1 MFKWFKRLAVTLL
14 ALCALLIIGYVFRA
28 PLLRGAADAWIV
40 NDLLSKADVIVVLGG
55 GPATRPFEAARL
67 FHQGLASKI
76 LLTNPRPA
84 PSTQLG
90 LTPSEATLA
99 RSILL
104 KEEVPPKDIFVT
116 ADIVTNTCDESI
128 AVRNWCKTNGV
139 KRVIIPTDI
148 FFTRRVRWLFCKQLK
163 PPGIRVEVEAVP
175 VREYTAQD
183 WWQHEEG
190 VIAFQNEVLKYAY
203 YRVKY

>member
-1 MFKWFKRLAVTLL
+1 
-14 ALCALLIIGYVFRA
+14 
-28 PLLRGAADAWIV
+28 
-40 NDLLSKADVIVVLGG
+40 LSKADVIVVLGG

-67 FHQGLASKI
+67 FHQGLAPKI

-90 LTPSEATLA
+90 LTPSEAALA
-99 RSILL
+99 RNILL

-148 FFTRRVRWLFCKQLK
+148 FFTRRVRWLFCKH
-163 PPGIRVEVEAVP
+163 PGGSRSRARARIHRAGLVAARGGRHRLPE
-175 VREYTAQD
+175 
-183 WWQHEEG
+183 
-190 VIAFQNEVLKYAY
+190 
-203 YRVKY
+203 